1 LTGVFPWFT
10 VAHFSAERSLAMS
23 AKKNTLSK
31 TPDFEASLAQLE
43 KLVARL
49 ESGELGLEESLKAF
63 EEGVKLT
70 RQCQETLNTAQQKV
84 QQLMEKNGKAT
95 LQDANLNESDG

>member
-10 VAHFSAERSLAMS
+10 VAHLFAENFLAMS
-23 AKKNTLSK
+23 AKKS
-31 TPDFEASLAQLE
+31 TPIQAFNFEASLSQLE
-43 KLVARL
+43 KLVTRM

-70 RQCQETLNTAQQKV
+70 RQCQETLNAAQQKV
-84 QQLMEKNGKAT
+84 QLLMEKNGKSR
-95 LQDANLNESDG
+95 LQDADFDNED